1 MIKKVLIVDDNQG
14 DRVLI
19 KEILSE
25 IPLIEEFLEAE
36 SGEEAVEL
44 VKQNRPQMVLL
55 DIKLTGIDGYEACQK
70 IKEFDKKIKVILLT
84 GYSEYFDREKRVE
97 TKADLFTLKRLNKFT
112 LRSAY
117 LKLNDEL
124 DQNGGRQSLS

>member
-1 MIKKVLIVDDNQG
+1 MIKKVLIVDYNEG

-25 IPLIEEFLEAE
+25 IPFIEEFQEAG
-36 SGEEAVEL
+36 SGEVAIEQ
-44 VKQNRPQMVLL
+44 VKKFLPQLVLL
-55 DIKLTGIDGYEACQK
+55 DIKLIGMDGYETCQK
-70 IKEFDKKIKVILLT
+70 IKEFDEKIKVILLT

-117 LKLNDEL
+117 IKLNDEL
-124 DQNGGRQSLS
+124 ISNGGATE

>member
-1 MIKKVLIVDDNQG
+1 MIKKVLIVDDNEG

-25 IPLIEEFLEAE
+25 IPFIEEFQEAG
-36 SGEEAVEL
+36 SGEDAIEL
-44 VKQNRPQMVLL
+44 IKKFLPQLVLL
-55 DIKLTGIDGYEACQK
+55 DIKLIGMDGYETCQK
-70 IKEFDKKIKVILLT
+70 IKEFDEKIKVILLT

-117 LKLNDEL
+117 IKLNDEL
-124 DQNGGRQSLS
+124 ISNGGAEE

>member
-1 MIKKVLIVDDNQG
+1 MIKKVLIVDDNEG

-25 IPLIEEFLEAE
+25 IPFIEEFQEAG
-36 SGEEAVEL
+36 SGEDAIEQ
-44 VKQNRPQMVLL
+44 VKKFLPQLVLL
-55 DIKLTGIDGYEACQK
+55 DIKLIGMDGYETCQK
-70 IKEFDKKIKVILLT
+70 IKEFDEKIKVILLT

-117 LKLNDEL
+117 IKLNDEL
-124 DQNGGRQSLS
+124 ISNGGAAE

>member
-1 MIKKVLIVDDNQG
+1 MIKKVLIVDDNAG

-25 IPLIEEFLEAE
+25 IPLIEEFQEAE
-36 SGEEAVEL
+36 SGEEAIEA
-44 VKQNRPQMVLL
+44 VKSFRPHLVLL
-55 DIKLTGIDGYEACQK
+55 DINLTGIDGYETCQK
-70 IKEFDKKIKVILLT
+70 IKELDDKVKVILLT

-117 LKLNDEL
+117 IKLNDEL
-124 DQNGGRQSLS
+124 ESNDGKKT

>member
-1 MIKKVLIVDDNQG
+1 MIKKVLIVDDNEG

-25 IPLIEEFLEAE
+25 IPFIEEFQEAG
-36 SGEEAVEL
+36 SGEDAIEL
-44 VKQNRPQMVLL
+44 IKKFLPQLVLL
-55 DIKLTGIDGYEACQK
+55 DIKLIGMDGYETCQK
-70 IKEFDKKIKVILLT
+70 IKEFDEKIKVILLT

-117 LKLNDEL
+117 IKLNDEL
-124 DQNGGRQSLS
+124 ISNGGAAE

>member
-1 MIKKVLIVDDNQG
+1 MIKKVLIVDDNAG

-25 IPLIEEFLEAE
+25 IPLIEEFQEAE
-36 SGEEAVEL
+36 SGEDAIEAVKKFQPHL
-44 VKQNRPQMVLL
+44 VLL
-55 DIKLTGIDGYEACQK
+55 DINLTGIDGYETCQK
-70 IKEFDKKIKVILLT
+70 IKELDEKIKVILLT

-117 LKLNDEL
+117 IKLNDEMGPA
-124 DQNGGRQSLS
+124 DGNKT